1 MRYNEDEKRNH
12 LEGESHM
19 SLAEIPIEVRKLRD
33 ETGLSQ
39 NRFAAYFGIPC
50 QTYQQWERKER
61 TPSPYIP
68 QMMDYIIKLEKK
80 VGELE
85 EKVAS
90 LEKEKE
96 ADQEPDVPE
105 SGTIE

>member
-1 MRYNEDEKRNH
+1 
-12 LEGESHM
+12 M
-19 SLAEIPIEVRKLRD
+19 SLTEIPIEVRKLRD

-68 QMMDYIIKLEKK
+68 QMMDRNPVQSNRWTKEDYLSK
-80 VGELE
+80 VKHVIL
-85 EKVAS
+85 
-90 LEKEKE
+90 
-96 ADQEPDVPE
+96 
-105 SGTIE
+105 

>member
-1 MRYNEDEKRNH
+1 MNVVYKCYAVDT
-12 LEGESHM
+12 L
-19 SLAEIPIEVRKLRD
+19 
-33 ETGLSQ
+33 TGV
-39 NRFAAYFGIPC
+39 
-50 QTYQQWERKER
+50 
-61 TPSPYIP
+61 
-68 QMMDYIIKLEKK
+68 KLEKK

>member
-1 MRYNEDEKRNH
+1 
-12 LEGESHM
+12 M
-19 SLAEIPIEVRKLRD
+19 SLTEIPIEVRKLRD

-39 NRFAAYFGIPC
+39 NRFAVYFGIPC

>member
-1 MRYNEDEKRNH
+1 MR
-12 LEGESHM
+12 LT
-19 SLAEIPIEVRKLRD
+19 EIPIEVRKLRD

-39 NRFAAYFGIPC
+39 NRFAAYFGIPSH
-50 QTYQQWERKER
+50 TYQQWERKER

-68 QMMDYIIKLEKK
+68 AMMDYILYLEKK

-90 LEKEKE
+90 FEKEKE
-96 ADQEPDVPE
+96 ADQEQDVPE
-105 SGTIE
+105 SGTKEQVEQVE

>member
-19 SLAEIPIEVRKLRD
+19 SLTEIPIEVRKLRD

-85 EKVAS
+85 EK
-90 LEKEKE
+90 
-96 ADQEPDVPE
+96 
-105 SGTIE
+105 